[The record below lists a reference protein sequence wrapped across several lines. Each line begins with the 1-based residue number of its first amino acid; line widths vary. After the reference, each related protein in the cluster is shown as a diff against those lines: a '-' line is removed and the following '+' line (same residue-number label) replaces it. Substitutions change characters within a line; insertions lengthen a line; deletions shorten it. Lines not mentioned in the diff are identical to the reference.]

1 MGVELLGAHVH
12 LEVAGQEVDPSVLGE
27 AGRDGP
33 GAEAGEIP
41 GRPAGDAD
49 VFFAEIP
56 HGEVLRLV
64 FTLAH
69 LPASWPRRGRE
80 NGGGGTRNRGRCA
93 RRGAAAR
100 RPRPPRARPGGGGGG
115 GPPPGRGCARK
126 RRGGAQGC

>member
-1 MGVELLGAHVH
+1 MGVELLGAHIH

-41 GRPAGDAD
+41 GRPAGDAN

-56 HGEVLRLV
+56 HREILRLV
-64 FTLAH
+64 LTLAH
-69 LPASWPRRGRE
+69 LPASWPRKDRE
-80 NGGGGTRNRGRCA
+80 NGGGGTSSRERCS

-100 RPRPPRARPGGGGGG
+100 RPRPRGARL
-115 GPPPGRGCARK
+115 
-126 RRGGAQGC
+126 